1 MNVYALSSGRG
12 PSGIAI
18 VRISGKDTLK
28 VCKNL
33 TKLKEISSNE
43 VNYCKFYDPKTD
55 NVIDPEALL
64 LWFPGPN
71 SYTGDDLAEFQVHG
85 SNAVI
90 NALLKALSEQDNC
103 RLAEPGEFTKIAF
116 QNDKIDLLKAESI
129 GDLIHAETDLQ
140 KNQAVKLVQGNAS
153 NYYNDLREKLIKSL
167 SYIEAKIDFAEDDL
181 PEKVLTEVQNSIKE
195 IHKDIHKI
203 IEDNKIGEKIRDGF
217 RVSITGEVNAGKSSL
232 LNLIAKRDVAIVS
245 DEAGTTRDVI
255 ETYLNI
261 DGYPVILADTA
272 GIRDTKN
279 EVEKKGI
286 SLALGKSKEADLNIV
301 VIDNSLKSINNVIK
315 KMINKDTIV
324 LLNKS
329 DVVGKQNHKFD
340 ADTVL
345 ASVKENKNIDS
356 LINKIKEKLSK
367 KFTSNN
373 TVLITRERHRV
384 KLNQCLKEIDNFL
397 EKDQNKDLE
406 LAAEDL
412 RMATRHL
419 GSIVGKVDVEEILG
433 SIFKDFCIGK

>member
-1 MNVYALSSGRG
+1 MNIYALSSGKG

-33 TKLKEISSNE
+33 TKLKVINSNE
-43 VNYCKFYDPKTD
+43 LNYCKFYDPKND
-55 NVIDPEALL
+55 KVIDPEALL
-64 LWFPGPN
+64 LWFPAPN

-129 GDLIHAETDLQ
+129 GDLIHAETELQ
-140 KNQAVKLVQGNAS
+140 RDQAVKLVQGNAS
-153 NYYNDLREKLIKSL
+153 NYYNDLREKLVKSL

-181 PEKVLTEVQNSIKE
+181 PEKVLKEVQNSIKI

-217 RVSITGEVNAGKSSL
+217 RVSIVGEVNAGKSSL
-232 LNLIAKRDVAIVS
+232 LNLLSKRDVAIVS

-255 ETYLNI
+255 ESYLNI

-272 GIRDTKN
+272 GIRKAKN

-286 SLALGKSKEADLNIV
+286 SLALGKFKEADLNIV
-301 VIDNSLKSINNVIK
+301 VIDNSSKKINTEIN
-315 KMINKDTIV
+315 KMVNKDTIV

-329 DVVGKQNHKFD
+329 DVQDKQNHKFE

-345 ASVKENKNIDS
+345 ASVKENKNIDK
-356 LINKIKEKLSK
+356 LIKKIKEKLSK

-373 TVLITRERHRV
+373 SAL
-384 KLNQCLKEIDNFL
+384 
-397 EKDQNKDLE
+397 
-406 LAAEDL
+406 
-412 RMATRHL
+412 
-419 GSIVGKVDVEEILG
+419 
-433 SIFKDFCIGK
+433 

>member
-1 MNVYALSSGRG
+1 MNIYALSSGRG

-18 VRISGKDTLK
+18 VRISGSETLK
-28 VCKNL
+28 ICQNL
-33 TKLKEISSNE
+33 TKSKDIKSNE
-43 VNYCKFYDPKTD
+43 VNFCKFYDPNNG

-64 LWFPGPN
+64 LWFPEPN
-71 SYTGDDLAEFQVHG
+71 SYTGEDLAELQIHG

-90 NALLKALSEQDNC
+90 NALLKVLSEQKNC

-116 QNDKIDLLKAESI
+116 QNDKIDLLKAESL
-129 GDLIHAETDLQ
+129 GDLIHSETELQ
-140 KNQAVKLVQGNAS
+140 RQQAVKLVQGNAS
-153 NYYNDLREKLIKSL
+153 NYYNDLREKIIKSL
-167 SYIEAKIDFAEDDL
+167 AFIEAKIDFAEEDL
-181 PEKVLTEVQNSIKE
+181 PEKVLKDAHKSIKGIHSE
-195 IHKDIHKI
+195 IKKI
-203 IEDNKIGEKIRDGF
+203 IEDNKVGEKIRDGF

-232 LNLIAKRDVAIVS
+232 LNLLSKREVAIVS

-255 ETYLNI
+255 ETYLNL

-272 GIRDTKN
+272 GIREAKN

-286 SLALGKSKEADLNIV
+286 SLALGKSKEADLNII
-301 VIDNSLKSINNVIK
+301 VIDNSSKKINKEIQN
-315 KMINKDTIV
+315 MINKDTVIF
-324 LLNKS
+324 LNKS
-329 DVVGKQNHKFD
+329 DVSDKQNHKFNV
-340 ADTVL
+340 DTVL
-345 ASVKENKNIDS
+345 ASVKNNKNIDK
-356 LINKIKEKLSK
+356 LIDLIKAKLSK

-373 TVLITRERHRV
+373 SALITRERHRV
-384 KLNQCLKEIDNFL
+384 KLNDCLKEIDKFL
-397 EKDQNKDLE
+397 KKDQNKDLE

>member
-1 MNVYALSSGRG
+1 MSIYALSSGRG

-18 VRISGKDTLK
+18 VRISGNETLNI
-28 VCKNL
+28 CQNL
-33 TKLKEISSNE
+33 TKLKDIKSNE
-43 VNYCKFYDPKTD
+43 VNFCKFYDPKND

-71 SYTGDDLAEFQVHG
+71 SYTGEDLAELQIHG

-90 NALLKALSEQDNC
+90 NALLRVLSEQKNC

-129 GDLIHAETDLQ
+129 RDLIHSETELQ
-140 KNQAVKLVQGNAS
+140 RQQAVKLVQGNAS
-153 NYYNDLREKLIKSL
+153 NYYNDLREKIIKSL
-167 SYIEAKIDFAEDDL
+167 AFIEAKIDFAEEDL
-181 PEKVLTEVQNSIKE
+181 PEKVLKDAHKSIKE
-195 IHKDIHKI
+195 IHSEISKI
-203 IEDNKIGEKIRDGF
+203 IEDNKVGEKIRDGF
-217 RVSITGEVNAGKSSL
+217 RISIIGEVNAGKSSL
-232 LNLIAKRDVAIVS
+232 LNLLSKREVAIVS

-255 ETYLNI
+255 ETYLNL
-261 DGYPVILADTA
+261 DGYPVLLADTA

-286 SLALGKSKEADLNIV
+286 SLAFGKSKEADLNII
-301 VIDNSLKSINNVIK
+301 VIDNSSKKINKEIQN
-315 KMINKDTIV
+315 MINRDTIIF
-324 LLNKS
+324 LNKS
-329 DVVGKQNHKFD
+329 DVSNKQNHKFNV
-340 ADTVL
+340 DTVL
-345 ASVKENKNIDS
+345 ASVKNNKNIDK
-356 LINKIKEKLSK
+356 LIDLIKAKLSK
-367 KFTSNN
+367 KFTYNN
-373 TVLITRERHRV
+373 SALITRERHRV
-384 KLNQCLKEIDNFL
+384 KLNDCLKEIDKFL
-397 EKDQNKDLE
+397 EKDQYKDLE

>member
-18 VRISGKDTLK
+18 VRISGKNTLQ

-33 TKLKEISSNE
+33 TLLKELKSNE
-43 VNYCKFYDPKTD
+43 VNYCKFYDPK
-55 NVIDPEALL
+55 NNNIIDPEALL
-64 LWFPGPN
+64 LWFPAPN

-90 NALLKALSEQDNC
+90 STLLKVLSEQDNC

-129 GDLIHAETDLQ
+129 GDLIHAETELQ
-140 KNQAVKLVQGNAS
+140 REQAVKFIQGNAS

-181 PEKVLTEVQNSIKE
+181 PEKILKDVHKSI
-195 IHKDIHKI
+195 KDIHNDIKKI
-203 IEDNKIGEKIRDGF
+203 LEDNKVGEKIRNGF
-217 RVSITGEVNAGKSSL
+217 RVSIIGEVNAGKSSL
-232 LNLIAKRDVAIVS
+232 LNLLSKREVAIVS
-245 DEAGTTRDVI
+245 EEEGTTRDII
-255 ETYLNI
+255 ETFLNI

-272 GIRDTKN
+272 GIRESKN

-286 SLALGKSKEADLNIV
+286 SLALGKSREADLNIIM
-301 VIDNSLKSINNVIK
+301 IDNSSKEINNKIK
-315 KMINKDTIV
+315 NLINKDSIV

-329 DVVGKQNHKFD
+329 DIPSNQDHKFD
-340 ADTVL
+340 TDTIL
-345 ASVKENKNIDS
+345 ISVKDNKNIDI
-356 LINKIKEKLSK
+356 LIKKIKEKLNN
-367 KFTSNN
+367 KFTAYNN
-373 TVLITRERHRV
+373 ILITRERHRV
-384 KLNQCLKEIDNFL
+384 KLNECLKEIDNFMN
-397 EKDQNKDLE
+397 KDQNKDIE

>member
-1 MNVYALSSGRG
+1 MNIYALSSGRG

-18 VRISGKDTLK
+18 VRVSGKDTLK

-43 VNYCKFYDPKTD
+43 VNYCKFYDPKND
-55 NVIDPEALL
+55 KVIDPEALL

-90 NALLKALSEQDNC
+90 NALLKALSEQENC

-129 GDLIHAETDLQ
+129 GDLIHAETELQ
-140 KNQAVKLVQGNAS
+140 RDQAVKLVQGNAS

-181 PEKVLTEVQNSIKE
+181 PEKVLKEVQNSIKE

-217 RVSITGEVNAGKSSL
+217 RVSITGEANAGKSSL

-255 ETYLNI
+255 ESYLNI

-272 GIRDTKN
+272 GIRDAKN

-286 SLALGKSKEADLNIV
+286 SLALSKSKEADLNIV
-301 VIDNSLKSINNVIK
+301 VIDNSSKSINNEIK
-315 KMINKDTIV
+315 KIINKDTIV

-329 DVVGKQNHKFD
+329 DVQNKQNHKFD

-356 LINKIKEKLSK
+356 LIKKIKEKLSK

-373 TVLITRERHRV
+373 TVLITRERHRI
-384 KLNQCLKEIDNFL
+384 K
-397 EKDQNKDLE
+397 
-406 LAAEDL
+406 
-412 RMATRHL
+412 H
-419 GSIVGKVDVEEILG
+419 
-433 SIFKDFCIGK
+433 